1 MEIDLRS
8 LRYFVAV
15 AEELNF
21 SKAAERLNISQPP
34 LSLSIKQLE
43 DALGVK
49 LFERNSRKVALTGE
63 GLRLY
68 KEALFI
74 LSYTNSLK
82 SQLAQSTHSTPLRIG
97 FVGSMMYRGLSELLN
112 LLKKKHPEVLFEL
125 FESNSGDIIHK
136 IEVGHLDLGFIHTNK
151 LPLDVVGQAIFEEP
165 FVLCSHKEVALT
177 SHNGVANLMDF
188 ENESFVFFSRDVSPT
203 YYEILL
209 SLCISSGFFPKTI
222 AEANHWVSILSMVS
236 QNVGVSIVPECMT
249 KCGLPNLKF
258 ANFEHSQRSI
268 TSLIW
273 SEKRIT
279 LPKSEVAQDILGF
292 YSDLGLV
299 T

>member
-43 DALGVK
+43 EALNIK
-49 LFERNSRKVALTGE
+49 LFERNSRKVALTNE
-63 GLRLY
+63 GMRLY
-68 KEALFI
+68 KEALFL

-82 SQLAQSTHSTPLRIG
+82 EQLAQSVSSVPMRIG
-97 FVGSMMYRGLSELLN
+97 FVGSMMYRGLSDLLTY
-112 LLKKKHPEVLFEL
+112 LRQMYPDVAFEI
-125 FESNSGDIIHK
+125 FESNSGDIIYK

-151 LPLDVVGQAIFEEP
+151 LPAHVLGEAIFEEP
-165 FVLCSHKEVALT
+165 FVLCAHRKTALIGNNGLTEMSDFKE
-177 SHNGVANLMDF
+177 
-188 ENESFVFFSRDVSPT
+188 EPFVFFSRDVSPS

-209 SLCISSGFFPKTI
+209 SLCIGSGFFPRRV
-222 AEANHWVSILSMVS
+222 AEANSWLSILSLVS
-236 QNVGVSIVPECMT
+236 QNIGVSIVPECM
-249 KCGLPNLKF
+249 KKSSVPNLKF
-258 ANFEHSQRSI
+258 ADFEHSQRSI

-273 SEKRIT
+273 SDKKDNQM
-279 LPKSEVAQDILGF
+279 KSQVRQAILDF
-292 YSDLGLV
+292 YSGY
-299 T
+299 